1 MPCKIFSGGINM
13 TDTMEEVLEMRR
25 MWKKSDDARDAG
37 LPREVPGVRRIDDLS
52 YGPDPK
58 WHLLDLYLPENVEG
72 KIPVII
78 NVHGGGYCYGT
89 KETYQFYGL
98 NLAAHGF
105 AFVNPNYRLAPEVV
119 FPGELDDVD
128 RYMHWVSDHAD
139 EYGLDRNNVFI
150 AGDSAGGQMA
160 EQYIAILT
168 NPEYRSLF
176 GYEPVDLK
184 FRAAALNSGAFFL
197 LDPGMIAGELDAYF
211 PKDIVEK
218 DRRRISAEDY
228 ITEDF
233 LPCYLSTANEDFLHD
248 QTIKLAGFLT
258 ARGVEHV
265 CRSYGDKDNPQPH
278 VFLMNQKDETA
289 RQCNEDE
296 VEFFRKHMG

>member
-1 MPCKIFSGGINM
+1 MELKI
-13 TDTMEEVLEMRR
+13 
-25 MWKKSDDARDAG
+25 
-37 LPREVPGVRRIDDLS
+37 
-52 YGPDPK
+52 
-58 WHLLDLYLPENVEG
+58 LDLIQKLHNPVLDWFMCFVTGFGNFGVFWLLVAVVLMV
-72 KIPVII
+72 IPRTSTAST
-78 NVHGGGYCYGT
+78 GT
-89 KETYQFYGL
+89 
-98 NLAAHGF
+98 
-105 AFVNPNYRLAPEVV
+105 
-119 FPGELDDVD
+119 
-128 RYMHWVSDHAD
+128 MS
-139 EYGLDRNNVFI
+139 
-150 AGDSAGGQMA
+150 S
-160 EQYIAILT
+160 
-168 NPEYRSLF
+168 YRSLF

-197 LDPGMIAGELDAYF
+197 LDPGMIAGMLNAYF

-218 DRRRISAEDY
+218 DRRRISAEYY

-233 LPCYLSTANEDFLHD
+233 LPCYLSTANEDFIHD

-296 VEFFRKHMG
+296 VEFFREHMG

>member
-1 MPCKIFSGGINM
+1 MPCEIFLGGINM

-105 AFVNPNYRLAPEVV
+105 AFVNRKRCSREN
-119 FPGELDDVD
+119 
-128 RYMHWVSDHAD
+128 
-139 EYGLDRNNVFI
+139 
-150 AGDSAGGQMA
+150 
-160 EQYIAILT
+160 LT
-168 NPEYRSLF
+168 
-176 GYEPVDLK
+176 
-184 FRAAALNSGAFFL
+184 
-197 LDPGMIAGELDAYF
+197 
-211 PKDIVEK
+211 
-218 DRRRISAEDY
+218 
-228 ITEDF
+228 T
-233 LPCYLSTANEDFLHD
+233 STA
-248 QTIKLAGFLT
+248 TCTGSATTLT
-258 ARGVEHV
+258 SMASTGTMSSSPAIRPAV
-265 CRSYGDKDNPQPH
+265 RWQSSTSQ
-278 VFLMNQKDETA
+278 F
-289 RQCNEDE
+289 
-296 VEFFRKHMG
+296 

>member
-1 MPCKIFSGGINM
+1 
-13 TDTMEEVLEMRR
+13 
-25 MWKKSDDARDAG
+25 
-37 LPREVPGVRRIDDLS
+37 
-52 YGPDPK
+52 
-58 WHLLDLYLPENVEG
+58 
-72 KIPVII
+72 
-78 NVHGGGYCYGT
+78 
-89 KETYQFYGL
+89 
-98 NLAAHGF
+98 
-105 AFVNPNYRLAPEVV
+105 
-119 FPGELDDVD
+119 
-128 RYMHWVSDHAD
+128 
-139 EYGLDRNNVFI
+139 
-150 AGDSAGGQMA
+150 MA

-197 LDPGMIAGELDAYF
+197 LDHGMIAGTLNAYF

-233 LPCYLSTANEDFLHD
+233 LPCYLSTANEDFIHD
-248 QTIKLAGFLT
+248 QTIKLDGFLT

-296 VEFFRKHMG
+296 VEFFRKHMGSGLTQLCKV

>member
-1 MPCKIFSGGINM
+1 MADLEDEIMKI
-13 TDTMEEVLEMRR
+13 RR
-25 MWKKSDDARDAG
+25 DWKRSDDARDAG
-37 LPREVPGVRRIDDLS
+37 LPLEIPGVRRINDIS

-58 WHLLDLYLPENVEG
+58 WNLLDLYLPENVEG
-72 KIPVII
+72 RIPVII

-105 AFVNPNYRLAPEVV
+105 AFVNPNYRLAPDVV

-128 RYMHWVSDHAD
+128 RYVHWVSDHAD

-150 AGDSAGGQMA
+150 TGDSAGGQMA
-160 EQYIAILT
+160 EQYITILT
-168 NPEYRSLF
+168 NPAYRSLF
-176 GYEPVDLK
+176 PYRPVQLK
-184 FRAAALNSGAFFL
+184 FRACALNSGAFFL
-197 LDPGMIAGELDAYF
+197 FDSGMIGGVLEAYF
-211 PKDIVEK
+211 PKDVVEEN
-218 DRRRISAEDY
+218 RQLLSVENY

-233 LPCYLSTANEDFLHD
+233 LPCYLSTANEDFIHD
-248 QTIKLAGFLT
+248 QTIKLDGFLT

-265 CRSYGDKDNPQPH
+265 CRSFGDRDNPQPH

-289 RQCNEDE
+289 RKCNDE
-296 VEFFRKHMG
+296 EIEFFRRHMA

>member
-1 MPCKIFSGGINM
+1 M
-13 TDTMEEVLEMRR
+13 
-25 MWKKSDDARDAG
+25 
-37 LPREVPGVRRIDDLS
+37 
-52 YGPDPK
+52 
-58 WHLLDLYLPENVEG
+58 
-72 KIPVII
+72 
-78 NVHGGGYCYGT
+78 
-89 KETYQFYGL
+89 
-98 NLAAHGF
+98 
-105 AFVNPNYRLAPEVV
+105 
-119 FPGELDDVD
+119 
-128 RYMHWVSDHAD
+128 
-139 EYGLDRNNVFI
+139 
-150 AGDSAGGQMA
+150 
-160 EQYIAILT
+160 
-168 NPEYRSLF
+168 
-176 GYEPVDLK
+176 K

-197 LDPGMIAGELDAYF
+197 LDHGMIAGTLNAYF

-233 LPCYLSTANEDFLHD
+233 LPCYLSTANEDFIHD
-248 QTIKLAGFLT
+248 QTIKLDGFLT

>member
-1 MPCKIFSGGINM
+1 M

-197 LDPGMIAGELDAYF
+197 LDPG
-211 PKDIVEK
+211 
-218 DRRRISAEDY
+218 
-228 ITEDF
+228 
-233 LPCYLSTANEDFLHD
+233 
-248 QTIKLAGFLT
+248 FLT

-289 RQCNEDE
+289 KQCNEDE

>member
-1 MPCKIFSGGINM
+1 MADLEDEIMKI
-13 TDTMEEVLEMRR
+13 RR
-25 MWKKSDDARDAG
+25 DWKRSDDARDAG
-37 LPREVPGVRRIDDLS
+37 LPLEIPGVRRINDIS

-58 WHLLDLYLPENVEG
+58 WNLLDLYLPENVEG
-72 KIPVII
+72 RIPVII

-105 AFVNPNYRLAPEVV
+105 AFVNPNYRLAPDVV

-128 RYMHWVSDHAD
+128 RYVHWVSDHAD

-150 AGDSAGGQMA
+150 TGDSAGGQMA
-160 EQYIAILT
+160 EQYITILT
-168 NPEYRSLF
+168 NPAYRSLF
-176 GYEPVDLK
+176 PYRYRPVQLK
-184 FRAAALNSGAFFL
+184 FRACALNSGAFFL
-197 LDPGMIAGELDAYF
+197 FDSGMIGGVLEAYF
-211 PKDIVEK
+211 PKDVVEEN
-218 DRRRISAEDY
+218 RQLLSVENY

-233 LPCYLSTANEDFLHD
+233 LPCYLSTANEDFIHD
-248 QTIKLAGFLT
+248 QTIKLDGFLT

-265 CRSYGDKDNPQPH
+265 CRSFGDRDNPQPH

-289 RQCNEDE
+289 RKCNDE
-296 VEFFRKHMG
+296 EIEFFRRHMA